1 MIEGVKKRIIAVVPA
16 RLESSRFPNKP
27 LAPILGLPMVE
38 HVRRRALLC
47 DALDDVYVATCDDA
61 IRDVVRQAGG
71 KVVMTAHTHE
81 RCTERVEEAMHS
93 LEADVVAI
101 VQGDEPLLLP
111 QAVAQVVE
119 PFLKDNA
126 LLCTNLVSPMES
138 AEDFDNPDV
147 VKAATDQNGFI
158 MFFSRA
164 AIPYFRHRMPCPIY
178 RQTGIWGFTA
188 DLLKQY
194 SALPR
199 SSFEQAE
206 SIDMLRLLEHGYKI
220 LGVPT
225 SYTTVGVD
233 RVEDIVRVEHVLR
246 TDGVQMALYKRISRG
261 SS

>member
-16 RLESSRFPNKP
+16 RLESSRFPKKP
-27 LAPILGLPMVE
+27 LALILKLPMVE

-47 DALDDVYVATCDDA
+47 DAVDEVYVATCDDA
-61 IRDVVRQAGG
+61 IRDVVQQAGG
-71 KVVMTAHTHE
+71 KVVMTANTHE

-101 VQGDEPLLLP
+101 VQGDEPLLRP

-119 PFLKDNA
+119 PFLKDDT
-126 LLCTNLVSPMES
+126 LLCTNLVSPIEG
-138 AEDFDNPDV
+138 AEDFDDPDI

-164 AIPYFRHRMPCPIY
+164 PIPYFRHHVPCPIY
-178 RQTGIWGFTA
+178 RQTGIWGFRA
-188 DLLKQY
+188 DFLKQY
-194 SALPR
+194 SAFPK

-225 SYTTVGVD
+225 NYATVGVD
-233 RVEDIVRVEHVLR
+233 RVEDVAVVEHILR
-246 TDGVQMALYKRISRG
+246 TDGVQMALYERIAQG
-261 SS
+261 IP